1 MGTQPSFIKNE
12 KLITPSSFKFHFV
25 IGRGGFGKVWKAT
38 YIKYKR
44 TYAIKQMNKNKIHQK
59 KCEASVKDEL
69 DILKRINH
77 PFIANAY
84 FAFQDIDNL
93 YLVMDYI
100 KGGDLRYAMYLNKKF
115 SEEQIKFIVANIMLA
130 LDYIHTNG
138 VVHRDLKPENLLI
151 EDNGY
156 IRLTDFGIAK
166 IINNKSCNESSGT
179 PGYMAPEVLFAK
191 PHSFEVD
198 YFALGV
204 IIYELIYGVRPYNST
219 NRKDLRAM
227 VLSTQIKISKQS
239 IPHGYSIQCIDF
251 MNCLLK
257 RKPPERLGARGSYEV
272 FNHPWV
278 KYFPWQ
284 DLYKKIIEAPSAPK
298 SPTVVPQDSKQ
309 DELIVQGMEVF
320 DDVFDEYYYYHNE
333 IDEFDV
339 ANTKIEKFKN
349 PHEIMNE
356 YYTDKGFCDVNERE
370 EDEKIGEIKS
380 MDVAKRR
387 LDIMNEEE
395 ESNKYSNRNTK
406 KMNTSMSNTIQTVS
420 TFATITSN
428 RRK

>member
-151 EDNGY
+151 ELMGH
-156 IRLTDFGIAK
+156 TSH
-166 IINNKSCNESSGT
+166 NNTYSHHDPKET
-179 PGYMAPEVLFAK
+179 AE
-191 PHSFEVD
+191 
-198 YFALGV
+198 
-204 IIYELIYGVRPYNST
+204 R
-219 NRKDLRAM
+219 
-227 VLSTQIKISKQS
+227 ISK
-239 IPHGYSIQCIDF
+239 
-251 MNCLLK
+251 M
-257 RKPPERLGARGSYEV
+257 R
-272 FNHPWV
+272 
-278 KYFPWQ
+278 
-284 DLYKKIIEAPSAPK
+284 
-298 SPTVVPQDSKQ
+298 
-309 DELIVQGMEVF
+309 
-320 DDVFDEYYYYHNE
+320 
-333 IDEFDV
+333 EFIL
-339 ANTKIEKFKN
+339 NS
-349 PHEIMNE
+349 NE
-356 YYTDKGFCDVNERE
+356 Y
-370 EDEKIGEIKS
+370 
-380 MDVAKRR
+380 
-387 LDIMNEEE
+387 
-395 ESNKYSNRNTK
+395 
-406 KMNTSMSNTIQTVS
+406 
-420 TFATITSN
+420 
-428 RRK
+428 